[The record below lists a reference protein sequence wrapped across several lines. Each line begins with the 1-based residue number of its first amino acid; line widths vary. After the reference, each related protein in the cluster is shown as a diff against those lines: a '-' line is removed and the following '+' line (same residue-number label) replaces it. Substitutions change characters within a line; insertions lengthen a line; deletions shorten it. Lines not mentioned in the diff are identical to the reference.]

1 MITKNYICFFAL
13 LFSTPAYADSWQILA
28 GESRATDRYRCN
40 LQQKQSPHPQILDLR
55 SPTWALEHTWTT
67 NRTLFGLPIEIT
79 GGFHH
84 KGKTDA
90 SSEKWVSDE
99 NCEQYIF
106 VGVPTFGA
114 RFKEKSQQVLLTAD
128 LVWRDTLFFGLG
140 PALYHD
146 EIVVNEGSF
155 LNETET
161 GFTIAARLGVRYGWF
176 VLEGIAVKHPYT
188 TTSPGKDNFA
198 LLAGVRYEY

>member
-13 LFSTPAYADSWQILA
+13 LFSTPAYADSWQFLV

-40 LQQKQSPHPQILDLR
+40 LQQKQSPHPQVLDLR

-67 NRTLFGLPIEIT
+67 DRTLFGLPIEIT

-90 SSEKWVSDE
+90 SSRDWVSDE
-99 NCEQYIF
+99 NCEQYRFID
-106 VGVPTFGA
+106 VP
-114 RFKEKSQQVLLTAD
+114 RFAAQWEEKSEQVLLTAD
-128 LVWRDTLFFGLG
+128 LVYQDTLFFGIG

-146 EIVVNEGSF
+146 KVVVNNGQF
-155 LNETET
+155 HDRET
-161 GFTIAARLGVRYGWF
+161 GFTVAARLGVRYGWF
-176 VLEGIAVKHPYT
+176 ILEGVAVKHPYT
-188 TTSPGKDNFA
+188 INSPGKDNFA
-198 LLAGVRYEY
+198 WLAGVRYEY